1 MKKKLNSKFMLIAAI
16 AILVT
21 AVCSIGLFYSI
32 LVQQI
37 YDDLKANAHVISRLD
52 FEDASQEVCDQLSGD
67 GLRIT
72 LIASEG
78 TVLYDS
84 MEDETKMENHRGRPE
99 VERALAVGE
108 GRGMRKSTTS
118 AEHTFYYAMRLSDG
132 NVLRIGKES
141 GSIYHLAW
149 NMTMLTLGVGLC
161 VFLVCA
167 FFAKRMT
174 KRFVEP
180 IEKMADNIV
189 LVDEREVYEEMRPFV
204 SMIKQQHVDILNHAQ
219 MRQEFTANVSH
230 ELKTPLTAISGYA
243 ELIEHG
249 MSGENTERFASE
261 IHKNAARLLT
271 LINDIIQL
279 SQLDGGKKDVEY
291 RDLDLFPLA
300 RECVDM
306 LQMNA
311 QKQNVTIRVQGGEA
325 PVFADKQLMEE
336 LIYNLCDNAIRYN
349 KKDGTVTVTTGIE
362 NGHTFLSVK
371 DTGIGI
377 SAEHQERVFERFY
390 RVDKSRSKA
399 TGGTGLGLAI
409 VKHIVAQHGAK
420 LTLES
425 EQGKGTEIRV
435 EFSEA
440 LKQHEIETAKQ
451 RQEVHAE
458 RSENGSSD

>member
-1 MKKKLNSKFMLIAAI
+1 M
-16 AILVT
+16 
-21 AVCSIGLFYSI
+21 
-32 LVQQI
+32 
-37 YDDLKANAHVISRLD
+37 ISRLD

-72 LIASEG
+72 LIASDG

-84 MEDETKMENHRGRPE
+84 REDETKMENHRGRPE

-108 GRGMRKSTTS
+108 GRGLRKSTTS

-132 NVLRIGKES
+132 SVLRIGKES

-174 KRFVEP
+174 ERFVEP

-440 LKQHEIETAKQ
+440 LKQHELETAKQ
-451 RQEVHAE
+451 RQEVHTE

>member
-1 MKKKLNSKFMLIAAI
+1 MLIAAI

-52 FEDASQEVCDQLSGD
+52 FEDASQEVCDQLSED

-204 SMIKQQHVDILNHAQ
+204 SMIKQQHMDILNHAQ

-243 ELIEHG
+243 ELIC
-249 MSGENTERFASE
+249 
-261 IHKNAARLLT
+261 I
-271 LINDIIQL
+271 
-279 SQLDGGKKDVEY
+279 
-291 RDLDLFPLA
+291 
-300 RECVDM
+300 
-306 LQMNA
+306 
-311 QKQNVTIRVQGGEA
+311 
-325 PVFADKQLMEE
+325 
-336 LIYNLCDNAIRYN
+336 
-349 KKDGTVTVTTGIE
+349 TG
-362 NGHTFLSVK
+362 NCC
-371 DTGIGI
+371 
-377 SAEHQERVFERFY
+377 
-390 RVDKSRSKA
+390 
-399 TGGTGLGLAI
+399 
-409 VKHIVAQHGAK
+409 
-420 LTLES
+420 
-425 EQGKGTEIRV
+425 
-435 EFSEA
+435 
-440 LKQHEIETAKQ
+440 Q
-451 RQEVHAE
+451 RCL
-458 RSENGSSD
+458 

>member
-52 FEDASQEVCDQLSGD
+52 FEDASQKVCDQLSED

-72 LIASEG
+72 LIATDG

-204 SMIKQQHVDILNHAQ
+204 SMIKQQHMDILNHAQ

-440 LKQHEIETAKQ
+440 LKQHELETAKQ
-451 RQEVHAE
+451 RQEAHAE

>member
-52 FEDASQEVCDQLSGD
+52 FEDASQEVCDQLSED

-72 LIASEG
+72 LIAADG

-84 MEDETKMENHRGRPE
+84 MEDETKMENHRGRPQ

-132 NVLRIGKES
+132 SVLRIGKES

-204 SMIKQQHVDILNHAQ
+204 SMIKQQHMDILNHAQ

-243 ELIEHG
+243 ELIASGMTNESDTEH
-249 MSGENTERFASE
+249 FANE
-261 IHKNAARLLT
+261 IHRSAERLPS
-271 LINDIIQL
+271 LINDIIKL
-279 SQLDGGKKDVEY
+279 SELDNSDLKLEFEPIEDTNY
-291 RDLDLFPLA
+291 RAYLLPNSSSSLVNSA
-300 RECVDM
+300 LSASSSC
-306 LQMNA
+306 
-311 QKQNVTIRVQGGEA
+311 
-325 PVFADKQLMEE
+325 
-336 LIYNLCDNAIRYN
+336 
-349 KKDGTVTVTTGIE
+349 
-362 NGHTFLSVK
+362 SVK
-371 DTGIGI
+371 LCSSSCVSFSCIMYTAILEQW
-377 SAEHQERVFERFY
+377 SAT
-390 RVDKSRSKA
+390 RS
-399 TGGTGLGLAI
+399 
-409 VKHIVAQHGAK
+409 
-420 LTLES
+420 
-425 EQGKGTEIRV
+425 
-435 EFSEA
+435 
-440 LKQHEIETAKQ
+440 
-451 RQEVHAE
+451 
-458 RSENGSSD
+458 